1 MNGRWR
7 GIALGS
13 SKRLRGVVDFLPLIL
28 GSILIALLAMTVG
41 PASNDWLFQ
50 SPVSPVGP
58 LPTEVPVVPS
68 PAMPQE
74 TTLAPTPTPPVMR
87 AVLTRPDFI
96 PWVIGLLVV
105 TIVVGAVLYWRS
117 RREGGEGST

>member
-7 GIALGS
+7 GIDLGS
-13 SKRLRGVVDFLPLIL
+13 SKQLRSLVEFLPLIL
-28 GSILIALLAMTVG
+28 GSLLVALLAMTVG
-41 PASNDWLFQ
+41 PASNHWLFQ

-58 LPTEVPVVPS
+58 LPTEPPLVPS
-68 PAMPQE
+68 PAVSQE
-74 TTLAPTPTPPVMR
+74 TALAPTSTPPVMR

-105 TIVVGAVLYWRS
+105 TIVVAAILYWRS